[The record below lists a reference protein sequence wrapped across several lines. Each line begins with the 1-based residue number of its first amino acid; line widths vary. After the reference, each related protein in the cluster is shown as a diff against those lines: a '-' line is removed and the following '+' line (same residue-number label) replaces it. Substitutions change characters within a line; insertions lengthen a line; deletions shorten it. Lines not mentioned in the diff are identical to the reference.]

1 MLCRERACRL
11 VGRCPL
17 SGCSYRSSRNRS
29 RRPKRFHAALAVIIE
44 DHERRLWYCAAATIG
59 PDDELAAK
67 YHLMATRAER
77 RGAIADANVMI
88 GPTGLCARLFRLSSF
103 VSGAARPCRRCQREK
118 PV

>member
-1 MLCRERACRL
+1 MLGRERACRL

-77 RGAIADANVMI
+77 RGALPDGNERICPPGR
-88 GPTGLCARLFRLSSF
+88 GPTVFRFSCV
-103 VSGAARPCRRCQREK
+103 VSAAARRPR
-118 PV
+118 PG

>member
-67 YHLMATRAER
+67 YHPMATRAER
-77 RGAIADANVMI
+77 RGGTAENADIV
-88 GPTGLCARLFRLSSF
+88 GPAG
-103 VSGAARPCRRCQREK
+103 PCTHPFQVDCFFFHRGRTRGRGQF
-118 PV
+118 

>member
-29 RRPKRFHAALAVIIE
+29 RRPKTFHAALAVIIE

-77 RGAIADANVMI
+77 RGGHPEANTMI
-88 GPTGLCARLFRLSSF
+88 GP
-103 VSGAARPCRRCQREK
+103 PRRGPKALTLLYLRF
-118 PV
+118 